1 MQDTNEQSVASKFF
15 RSSSASLLDN
25 VRMEASNINVYIFTL
40 IFLYIH
46 YGKGSIFRSKATCPL
61 NPCAERF
68 KYTFSLFL
76 FLSRYCLFLSTSVI

>member
-25 VRMEASNINVYIFTL
+25 VRMEARNINVYIFTL
-40 IFLYIH
+40 LFVYIH

-61 NPCAERF
+61 IPCAERF

-76 FLSRYCLFLSTSVI
+76 FLSRYCLILSISVI

>member
-15 RSSSASLLDN
+15 RSSSSRLLD

-40 IFLYIH
+40 LFLYIH
-46 YGKGSIFRSKATCPL
+46 YGKGSIFRSKTTCSLIPY
-61 NPCAERF
+61 AERLR
-68 KYTFSLFL
+68 YTFSLFL